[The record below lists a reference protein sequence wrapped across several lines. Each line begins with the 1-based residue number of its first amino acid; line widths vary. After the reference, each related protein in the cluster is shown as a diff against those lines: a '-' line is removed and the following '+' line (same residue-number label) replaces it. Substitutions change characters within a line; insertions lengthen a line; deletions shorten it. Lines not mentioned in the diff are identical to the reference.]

1 MGSVNKVILVGNL
14 GADPELKYTPTS
26 RPLCNL
32 RIATTEV
39 YKDKSGQRQEK
50 TEWHRV
56 TVWGDQAE
64 NCNKYLAKGR
74 SVYIEGRLQ
83 TRSYDKDGQKHY
95 ATDVVADRVV
105 FLGSGGGGGG
115 EGGRGGGRRWRW
127 RWRGW
132 RTPRRRIFEGFRSSR
147 RCGHRRAA
155 RVRRRYP
162 VLSRPPGKPRS
173 SPVPQGI
180 LGGSGRAM
188 ALLQPAYRSAEI
200 DDRIHAGGSSARCG
214 IGPPG
219 ADPCSGLGR
228 EPE

>member
-14 GADPELKYTPTS
+14 GADPELKYTPSS

-39 YKDKSGQRQEK
+39 FKDKSGQRQEK

-95 ATDVVADRVV
+95 ATDIVADRVV

-115 EGGRGGGRRWRW
+115 GGDGRGKPGG
-127 RWRGW
+127 
-132 RTPRRRIFEGFRSSR
+132 F
-147 RCGHRRAA
+147 
-155 RVRRRYP
+155 
-162 VLSRPPGKPRS
+162 
-173 SPVPQGI
+173 
-180 LGGSGRAM
+180 SGRGESG
-188 ALLQPAYRSAEI
+188 PSDEI
-200 DDRIHAGGSSARCG
+200 GDSS
-214 IGPPG
+214 GPP
-219 ADPCSGLGR
+219 SG
-228 EPE
+228 PPSDDDIPF

>member
-14 GADPELKYTPTS
+14 GADPELKYTPSS

-64 NCNKYLAKGR
+64 NCSKYLAKGR

-83 TRSYDKDGQKHY
+83 TRSYDKEGQKHY

-105 FLGSGGGGGG
+105 FLGGGGGAAGEGGGGGPRRA
-115 EGGRGGGRRWRW
+115 GGAGGGAGFAGGGR
-127 RWRGW
+127 
-132 RTPRRRIFEGFRSSR
+132 S
-147 RCGHRRAA
+147 
-155 RVRRRYP
+155 
-162 VLSRPPGKPRS
+162 
-173 SPVPQGI
+173 
-180 LGGSGRAM
+180 
-188 ALLQPAYRSAEI
+188 
-200 DDRIHAGGSSARCG
+200 D
-214 IGPPG
+214 GPP
-219 ADPCSGLGR
+219 DESEPSG
-228 EPE
+228 PPISDDDIPF

>member
-105 FLGSGGGGGG
+105 FLGSGGGGG
-115 EGGRGGGRRWRW
+115 EGGRGGGGGGGGGAGGGGGGR
-127 RWRGW
+127 
-132 RTPRRRIFEGFRSSR
+132 
-147 RCGHRRAA
+147 
-155 RVRRRYP
+155 
-162 VLSRPPGKPRS
+162 
-173 SPVPQGI
+173 QG
-180 LGGSGRAM
+180 
-188 ALLQPAYRSAEI
+188 
-200 DDRIHAGGSSARCG
+200 GGSSRDS
-214 IGPPG
+214 GPPDDADTG
-219 ADPCSGLGR
+219 APPASDDDIPF
-228 EPE
+228 

>member
-14 GADPELKYTPTS
+14 GADPELKYTPSS

-64 NCNKYLAKGR
+64 NCNKYLSKGR

-83 TRSYDKDGQKHY
+83 TRSYDKEGQKHY

-105 FLGSGGGGGG
+105 FLGGGGGEGRGGGGGGG
-115 EGGRGGGRRWRW
+115 EGRRGGG
-127 RWRGW
+127 GGGQGGT
-132 RTPRRRIFEGFRSSR
+132 TPRDS
-147 RCGHRRAA
+147 
-155 RVRRRYP
+155 
-162 VLSRPPGKPRS
+162 
-173 SPVPQGI
+173 
-180 LGGSGRAM
+180 
-188 ALLQPAYRSAEI
+188 
-200 DDRIHAGGSSARCG
+200 
-214 IGPPG
+214 GPPDD
-219 ADPCSGLGR
+219 ADGGGP
-228 EPE
+228 PPDDDIPF